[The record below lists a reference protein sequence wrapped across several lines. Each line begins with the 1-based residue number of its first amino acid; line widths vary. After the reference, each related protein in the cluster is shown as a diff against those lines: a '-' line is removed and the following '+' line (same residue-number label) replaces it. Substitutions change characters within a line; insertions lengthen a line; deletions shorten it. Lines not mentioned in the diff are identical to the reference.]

1 MQGLR
6 RFAFVLIAVL
16 AITQCVALA
25 ANDKG
30 RPLKVM
36 TRNVYQGTDFLE
48 VMGATDFTDFTHQ
61 VTVTINN
68 VRATEPAARMAAI
81 AFEIHQQQP
90 DLVALQEIDDWKTG
104 YSPMSMTSEFEML
117 EMVIKDLKLL
127 GTPYKIVNV
136 IPEFQ
141 FVAPSDTGLWVGV
154 TVRNAILVRA
164 GSDADGIVISN
175 PMSGL
180 FPQEHTLCI
189 PMAASADPVC
199 IWRGWASVDVSMKD
213 REFRFIT
220 VHPEAFAWQYE
231 YAQVA
236 DLLQGPAMTTLPIV
250 MAGDFNMQA
259 ANPEDPTYQYTYMMV
274 TKQAGFTDGW
284 AALGTTA
291 PGYTCC
297 QDLTLKNSTSTL
309 DQRIDLVFVRGPFE
323 VKKMTVTGDSQFV
336 RNLLG
341 LWPSDHAGLAAHL
354 KLALYY

>member
-1 MQGLR
+1 MYRLR

-16 AITQCVALA
+16 AITQCFALA

-48 VMGATDFTDFTHQ
+48 VMAATDMPSFMHQ

-68 VRATEPAARMAAI
+68 VRATNPPLRMAAI

-90 DLVALQEIDDWKTG
+90 DLVALQEVDDWRTG
-104 YSPMSMTSEFEML
+104 YSPMTMTSEFEML
-117 EMVIKDLKLL
+117 DMILKNLKML
-127 GTPYKIVNV
+127 GTPYKVVNV
-136 IPEFQ
+136 VPEFQ

-164 GSDADGIVISN
+164 GSDADGVKISN
-175 PMSGL
+175 PMQGL
-180 FPQEHTLCI
+180 FSQAHTLCL
-189 PMAASADPVC
+189 PMAASPDPVC

-231 YAQVA
+231 FAQVA
-236 DLLQGPAMTTLPIV
+236 DLVQGPAMTTLPVI
-250 MAGDFNMQA
+250 MAGDFNMHA
-259 ANPEDPTYQYTYMMV
+259 EDPQHPTYQYTYMMV
-274 TKQAGFTDGW
+274 TQQAGFTDAW
-284 AALGTTA
+284 TAFGTTA
-291 PGYTCC
+291 PGFTCC
-297 QDLTLKNSTSTL
+297 QDLMLRNQTSTA

-323 VKKMTVTGDSQFV
+323 VKKMTVTGDSQAV
-336 RNLLG
+336 RDLLG
-341 LWPSDHAGLAAHL
+341 LWPSDHSGLAGHL
-354 KLALYY
+354 KLALHY